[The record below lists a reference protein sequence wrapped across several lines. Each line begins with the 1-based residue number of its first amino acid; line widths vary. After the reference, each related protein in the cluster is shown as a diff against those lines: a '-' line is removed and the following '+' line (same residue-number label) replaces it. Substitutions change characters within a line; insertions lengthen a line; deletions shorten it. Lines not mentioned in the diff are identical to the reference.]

1 MEFRKKMQQ
10 RRTVALSYLLLG
22 AVLLV
27 AAFAGKSDN
36 YFFSSYGI
44 ALILMGILRLVRY
57 KKIIRNDKTMRK
69 QELAESDERYR
80 MIAGK
85 ARSWAFSLSILAAG
99 VLVIVLNLLGYHEE
113 ALPFA
118 WFVCG
123 MVAIYW
129 VCWCIINRKYCFFYS
144 ISINL

>member
-1 MEFRKKMQQ
+1 MKFKKKMQQ
-10 RRTVALSYLLLG
+10 RLFVALSYTLLG
-22 AVLLV
+22 FVLLV

-44 ALILMGILRLVRY
+44 ALILMGVLRLVRY
-57 KKIIRNDKTMRK
+57 RKITRDDTTLRK
-69 QELAESDERYR
+69 QEVAESDERTR
-80 MIAGK
+80 MMAEK
-85 ARSWAFSLSILAAG
+85 AKSWTFSLSVTAAG

-123 MVAIYW
+123 MVAMYW
-129 VCWCIINRKYCFFYS
+129 LCWYMINRKY
-144 ISINL
+144 